1 MTKLDLKAIKRFL
14 LGLLCLGG
22 LLLAPLA
29 AAEDEYCQSNPD
41 DCMAVGSWQFSV
53 GVGLGLR
60 TNPLVDGD
68 DIPLVLLPEISYYGE
83 RFFLDTTS
91 AGFTLIEQP
100 RHMLNL
106 VATLGL
112 DQMYFNDLSLGNFV
126 IEGTGGGFNF
136 GGVVNTGNIG
146 TESDPIELA
155 PPVDETTTPTTTD
168 RDGPNEFF
176 HKTTVTQTET
186 QPELITLDDIGKR
199 RMAALAG
206 LEYAY
211 YAGPAVFSVQALQDV
226 SGVHEGQELRAGL
239 DYRLQGAKNL
249 FTLAGGFVW
258 QSDDVVDYYYGLDR
272 SDVGEISELYYQGDD
287 TFTPFVRV
295 DWIRPISPSWTF
307 QATVHNKWFGDGIK
321 DSPLL
326 EKSTSTTVFIGGV
339 YHF

>member
-1 MTKLDLKAIKRFL
+1 MIKFSPQL
-14 LGLLCLGG
+14 LLCLIG
-22 LLLAPLA
+22 LLFAPLTWA
-29 AAEDEYCQSNPD
+29 DDEYCQANPD
-41 DCMAVGSWQFSV
+41 DCMAVGSWQFSL

-68 DIPLVLLPEISYYGE
+68 DIPLVLLPEVSYYGE

-100 RHMLNL
+100 RHMLNA

-126 IEGTGGGFNF
+126 IEGTGGGFSF
-136 GGVVNTGNIG
+136 GGAVNSGGLG
-146 TESDPIELA
+146 TQSDPIELA

-176 HKTTVTQTET
+176 HKVNAAPREEESG
-186 QPELITLDDIGKR
+186 PITLDDIGKR

-211 YAGPAVFSVQALQDV
+211 YAGPAVFSLQALQDV
-226 SGVHEGQELRAGL
+226 SRVHEGQEVRAGL
-239 DYRLQGAKNL
+239 DYRLQGEKNL
-249 FTLAGGFVW
+249 FTFAGGFVW
-258 QSDDVVDYYYGLDR
+258 QSDKVVDYYFGLDQ
-272 SDVGEISELYYQGDD
+272 SDVGEISELYYQGED
-287 TFTPFVRV
+287 TLTPFVRI
-295 DWIRPISPSWTF
+295 DWIKPISPSWTF
-307 QATVHNKWFGDGIK
+307 QATLHNKWFGEGIK
-321 DSPLL
+321 DSPLV
-326 EKSTSTTVFIGGV
+326 EKSTSTTVFVGGV

>member
-1 MTKLDLKAIKRFL
+1 VFL
-14 LGLLCLGG
+14 LIKFSLRGFVCLTF
-22 LLLAPLA
+22 LLATPLSLA
-29 AAEDEYCQSNPD
+29 SDEYCVANPD
-41 DCMAVGSWQFSV
+41 DCMSVGSWQFSV
-53 GVGLGLR
+53 GLGLGLR

-68 DIPLVLLPEISYYGE
+68 DIPLVILPEISYYGE

-91 AGFTLIEQP
+91 AGVTLLEQP
-100 RHMLNL
+100 RHMLNA

-126 IEGTGGGFNF
+126 IEGTGGGFSF
-136 GGVVNTGNIG
+136 GGVVNSNDSLGSA
-146 TESDPIELA
+146 SDPIELA

-168 RDGPNEFF
+168 RDGPSEFF
-176 HKTTVTQTET
+176 HKTHVASPQLER
-186 QPELITLDDIGKR
+186 EIITLDDIGKR

-226 SGVHEGQELRAGL
+226 SRVHEGQELRAGL
-239 DYRLQGAKNL
+239 DYRLKGEKNL

-258 QSDDVVDYYYGLDR
+258 QSEKIIDYYYGLDA
-272 SDVGEISELYYQGDD
+272 SDVGDIRELYYSGED
-287 TFTPFVRV
+287 TLTPFVRL

-307 QATVHNKWFGDGIK
+307 QATLHNKWLGDGITN
-321 DSPLL
+321 SPLV
-326 EKSTSTTVFIGGV
+326 EKSTSTTIFVGGV